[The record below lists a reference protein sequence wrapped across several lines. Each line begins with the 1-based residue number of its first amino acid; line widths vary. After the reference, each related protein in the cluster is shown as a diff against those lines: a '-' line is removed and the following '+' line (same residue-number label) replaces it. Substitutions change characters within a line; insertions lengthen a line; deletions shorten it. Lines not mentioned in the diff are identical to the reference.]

1 MCYLENKEF
10 KIIPKNSY
18 EVTRNCAKC
27 GCKTNYIN
35 TNNFRVNAN
44 GNTIDVWLIYQ
55 CKKCKHTF
63 NLSIYKR
70 VNPFEIDKLEY
81 EKFLSNDKELA
92 FKCGINK
99 ELFERNKAD
108 ISESN
113 IEYDII
119 QSKNEVKNASNIIRI
134 YNEYNLK
141 LRIDKLLSNI
151 LNISRREVKNNI
163 KNGTIFSV
171 SNVKLD
177 KVFQGKFLEII
188 LKDEFNIE
196 IA

>member
-99 ELFERNKAD
+99 ELFEKNKAD

-119 QSKNEVKNASNIIRI
+119 QSKNEVKNALFPFISKSNLYVDSLLYPVSYTHLKACNIQYSLSKKI
-134 YNEYNLK
+134 Y
-141 LRIDKLLSNI
+141 
-151 LNISRREVKNNI
+151 
-163 KNGTIFSV
+163 
-171 SNVKLD
+171 
-177 KVFQGKFLEII
+177 KFLYVKKI
-188 LKDEFNIE
+188 
-196 IA
+196 